1 VRVRNYRVVTRYY
14 GPTDTK
20 GSYITVRRDG
30 GRVARIPYDHAASNA
45 HESAVEQAFE
55 RWGLRIDGYGFTDT
69 ARGGRG
75 NVYHVT
81 VEG

>member
-1 VRVRNYRVVTRYY
+1 VRLQNIRVVTRYY
-14 GPTDTK
+14 SATDTK
-20 GSYITVRRDG
+20 GSYITVRRG
-30 GRVARIPYDHAASNA
+30 GRVRKIHYDYAARNP

-55 RWGLRIDGYGFTDT
+55 RWGLKIHGYGFTGT